1 MTEIAAGSSNNSQ
14 DPGKGDRRGILAG
27 IALFLRQ
34 VASELKK
41 VVTPTKRDWF
51 SYTLWVLGFV
61 AVVMVIVSAL
71 DFLFGQASI
80 FVFTNQLEQ

>member
-1 MTEIAAGSSNNSQ
+1 VTEIAAGSSNNSQ
-14 DPGKGDRRGILAG
+14 SPKGDRRGVFAA

-34 VASELKK
+34 VVSELKK
-41 VVTPTKRDWF
+41 VVIPTKRDWF
-51 SYTLWVLGFV
+51 SYTLMVLGFV

>member
-1 MTEIAAGSSNNSQ
+1 MTEIAAGSSNNAQ
-14 DPGKGDRRGILAG
+14 NPKDGRRGFFAAIT
-27 IALFLRQ
+27 LFLRQ
-34 VASELKK
+34 VVSELKK
-41 VVTPTKRDWF
+41 VVVPTKRDWF
-51 SYTLWVLGFV
+51 SYTLMVLGFV

>member
-1 MTEIAAGSSNNSQ
+1 MSDIATSSSK
-14 DPGKGDRRGILAG
+14 DPQSPKADRRGIFAG

-34 VASELKK
+34 VISELKK
-41 VVTPTKRDWF
+41 VVTPTRKEWF